1 MSRITIRKPEGPIR
15 ARIVLP
21 RSKSVANRALVLAS
35 LAGQSDVVIDLPT
48 SDDTRI
54 LDALIRERALAMHCG
69 LGGTTFRFLTA
80 WAAVQPGEDRLI
92 TGDKKLLERPHHTL
106 VQALIA
112 LGARIDGLASGL
124 LVHGTEMKGGEL
136 TVDSPVSSQ
145 FISALLLIAP
155 KMSDGLRLRWTGRRL
170 SEPYVHMTIEVLRHF
185 GARVEV
191 SEELIHVFPGP
202 LHAKPITVP
211 MDWSAAAFWFEVV
224 ALAKDARITLEGL
237 HSGTWQGDE
246 RAIELWAP
254 WVKAERT
261 ADGLE
266 LSSLSPQGHPTKPP
280 QGHPKGTLR
289 MSSID
294 LTDTPDL
301 FQPLALSL
309 FGRGEKATITGLHN
323 LALKESDRLRAV
335 QEAVNALGGTSS
347 ITDAQFELKGRM
359 DRLPSEPFDPKGD
372 HRMAMALAPLALV
385 HGSITIQDPDVVH
398 KSYPGFWEDMKRA
411 GFGITG

>member
-1 MSRITIRKPEGPIR
+1 MSSITIRKPEGPIR

-21 RSKSVANRALVLAS
+21 RSKSMANRALVLAS
-35 LAGQSDVVIDLPT
+35 LAGQSDVVIGLPT

-54 LDALIRERALAMHCG
+54 LGVLLRERALAMHCG

-136 TVDSPVSSQ
+136 TIDSPVSSQ
-145 FISALLLIAP
+145 FISAVLLIAP
-155 KMSDGLRLRWTGRRL
+155 KMREGLRLRWTGRRL
-170 SEPYVHMTIEVLRHF
+170 SEPYVRMTIEVLRHF

-191 SEELIHVFPGP
+191 SDLIHVFPGP

-211 MDWSAAAFWFEVV
+211 MDWSAAAFWFEIV

-237 HSGTWQGDE
+237 RTGTWQGDE

-254 WVKAERT
+254 WVKAEQT
-261 ADGLE
+261 ADGLM
-266 LSSLSPQGHPTKPP
+266 LSPQGSPPSRGPCGCHPSISPTPP
-280 QGHPKGTLR
+280 I
-289 MSSID
+289 SS
-294 LTDTPDL
+294 
-301 FQPLALSL
+301 SL
-309 FGRGEKATITGLHN
+309 WR
-323 LALKESDRLRAV
+323 
-335 QEAVNALGGTSS
+335 
-347 ITDAQFELKGRM
+347 
-359 DRLPSEPFDPKGD
+359 
-372 HRMAMALAPLALV
+372 
-385 HGSITIQDPDVVH
+385 
-398 KSYPGFWEDMKRA
+398 
-411 GFGITG
+411 

>member
-1 MSRITIRKPEGPIR
+1 MSSITIRKPEGPIR

-21 RSKSVANRALVLAS
+21 RSKSMANRALVLAS

-54 LDALIRERALAMHCG
+54 LDVLLRERALAMHCG

-136 TVDSPVSSQ
+136 TIDSPVSSQ
-145 FISALLLIAP
+145 FISAVLLIAP
-155 KMSDGLRLRWTGRRL
+155 KMREGLRLRWTGRRL
-170 SEPYVHMTIEVLRHF
+170 SEPYVRMTIEVLRHF
-185 GARVEV
+185 GARMEV
-191 SEELIHVFPGP
+191 SEELIQVFPGP
-202 LHAKPITVP
+202 LHAQPITVP
-211 MDWSAAAFWFEVV
+211 MDWSAAAFWFEIV
-224 ALAKDARITLEGL
+224 ALAKDTRITLEGL
-237 HSGTWQGDE
+237 RTGTWQGDE

-254 WVKAERT
+254 WVKAEQT
-261 ADGLE
+261 ADGLM
-266 LSSLSPQGHPTKPP
+266 LSP

-289 MSSID
+289 MPPID

-301 FQPLALSL
+301 FQPLALTL
-309 FGRGEKATITGLHN
+309 FGRGEEATITGLHN

-335 QEAVNALGGTSS
+335 NEAITACGGTSS
-347 ITDAQFELKGRM
+347 ITDAQLELKGRV
-359 DRLPSEPFDPKGD
+359 DRKPTEPFDPKGD

-385 HGSITIQDPDVVH
+385 NGAITIQDPDVVH
-398 KSYPGFWEDMKRA
+398 KSYPGFWEDLKRA
-411 GFGITG
+411 GFSVG